1 MEIAM
6 IDKARSV
13 IFAAAAVGLLAGC
26 SQAEP
31 TETISEDQAVRNVVL
46 VHGAFVD
53 GSGWRG
59 VYDILTARGYGVS
72 IVQNPLTSL
81 EDDVAATMR
90 VLESQSGP
98 AILVGHSW
106 GGTVI
111 TEAGVHPNVAGLV
124 YVSALAPD
132 AGETTAG
139 QYEGYPAAS
148 DFVIDVSEDGFGI
161 VRPDRFQ
168 SGFAADLNDADAAFL
183 RDSQLP
189 IRMSAFES
197 KLENAAWRSK
207 PSWAVIASEDRAFGE
222 GMLLGMA
229 QRIDAEIVDIPGSH
243 AAFITQAAAVADV
256 IDRAA
261 RHVSNR
267 TQDHA
272 SSQAATSGLS
282 LPPII
287 GAAKAAE
294 PLKAGEKIM
303 TYVTT
308 RDGVEI
314 FYKDW
319 GPKDAQPIVFHHGWP
334 LSSDDWDAQLT
345 FFVNQGYRVVAHDR
359 RGHGRSA
366 QVSDG
371 HDMDHYA
378 ADVEAVV
385 EALDLRNA
393 VHIGHSTGGGEV
405 ARYVARAK
413 PGRVAKAVLIGAVPP
428 IMLKTADYPGGLPI
442 EVFDGFRAALAADRS
457 SFYRDVASGPFYG
470 FNREGVEARPAVVD
484 NWWRQGMMGGAKAH
498 YDGIKAF
505 SETDFTED
513 LKAIDVPTLVM
524 HGDDDQIVPIDASAK
539 LAVKLLKKGELKIY
553 PGFSHGMATVNADV
567 INRDLL
573 AFIKG

>member
-1 MEIAM
+1 
-6 IDKARSV
+6 
-13 IFAAAAVGLLAGC
+13 
-26 SQAEP
+26 
-31 TETISEDQAVRNVVL
+31 
-46 VHGAFVD
+46 
-53 GSGWRG
+53 
-59 VYDILTARGYGVS
+59 
-72 IVQNPLTSL
+72 
-81 EDDVAATMR
+81 
-90 VLESQSGP
+90 
-98 AILVGHSW
+98 
-106 GGTVI
+106 
-111 TEAGVHPNVAGLV
+111 
-124 YVSALAPD
+124 
-132 AGETTAG
+132 
-139 QYEGYPAAS
+139 
-148 DFVIDVSEDGFGI
+148 
-161 VRPDRFQ
+161 
-168 SGFAADLNDADAAFL
+168 
-183 RDSQLP
+183 
-189 IRMSAFES
+189 
-197 KLENAAWRSK
+197 
-207 PSWAVIASEDRAFGE
+207 
-222 GMLLGMA
+222 
-229 QRIDAEIVDIPGSH
+229 
-243 AAFITQAAAVADV
+243 
-256 IDRAA
+256 
-261 RHVSNR
+261 
-267 TQDHA
+267 
-272 SSQAATSGLS
+272 
-282 LPPII
+282 
-287 GAAKAAE
+287 
-294 PLKAGEKIM
+294 M

-334 LSSDDWDAQLT
+334 LSADDWDAQLT